1 MHSDCAGLCCCVL
14 SKESIRLMLRTEGAD
29 IGISNDLQV
38 HLMCWSID
46 DQEGSQLERTP
57 TFVDMTS

>member
-1 MHSDCAGLCCCVL
+1 
-14 SKESIRLMLRTEGAD
+14 MLRTEGAD